1 MIRYNP
7 RGLSPNEV
15 AESRRQHGDNVIT
28 PPKDDSV
35 WKLLADKFRDPI
47 IRILLLAAV
56 LSLAIGFVH
65 KDFTESIGIICAIIL
80 ATCVGFWFEWDAMR
94 RFRRLNQV
102 NDDIPV
108 KVMRDGAM
116 HEVPRRDVVV
126 GDVVYIE
133 SGETVPVDG
142 ELVEAVSLRI
152 NESTLTG
159 ELEVDKTVDEA
170 HFDPDATYP
179 SNVVLRGTT
188 VADGYGVMVSTA
200 VGDAT
205 EAGRVTEQATVQS
218 EEQTPLNRQLT
229 RLSKLIGRAG
239 IVLSIAI
246 FCVMLGKAIFINGL
260 LEGDWLAIS
269 QHVLHIFMVS
279 VAIIV
284 MAVPEGLP
292 MSITLSLA
300 MSMRRMLK
308 TNNLVRR
315 MHACETMGA
324 VTVICTDKTG
334 TLTQNRMHVQELVRY
349 DALPMH
355 DFAEIVAANSTAFLD
370 VSGAVIGNPTE
381 GALLEWLHAQGE
393 DYEPLRA
400 GAKIVDRLTFSTERK
415 YMATII
421 QSGISGRRIVCVKGA
436 PEIVRAMCAPD
447 GKDEQVA
454 EQLLG
459 FQGRAMR
466 TLAVA
471 WAETAEDDCQRAVA
485 AAQLHFAGVAAISDP
500 VREDVP
506 EAVGRCLK
514 AGIDVKIVTGDTPA
528 TAREIARVLRFPSA
542 IKREQFCRQRFE
554 LIEYRLADDNP
565 LVGLQ
570 LSDLYRNIRV
580 KILICAV
587 ARGSETIIP
596 TGMFTLRA
604 GDKIYLTASAR
615 DLESFFRKLNLFKAK
630 ASNVMIVGASRMTY
644 YLVKELQDIQKRV
657 TVIDSDAARC
667 QEMSEKFPGVLVIH
681 GDGADA
687 ELLSEERIT
696 DMDAFVALTGLDET
710 NIILAMYASQMNSCK
725 VVAKINRESFAEL
738 AAAKRMVDSV
748 VSTASVTSES
758 IAMYVR
764 AMQNSFESE
773 NIKTLHRLVSG
784 RVEAL
789 EFNVAPGLPFI
800 GVPLKDLTLRKG
812 LLVAGIVRRNGQTV
826 IPSGNDALQE
836 GDDVVIVTT
845 DTTLHSLR
853 DIVK

>member
-1 MIRYNP
+1 M
-7 RGLSPNEV
+7 
-15 AESRRQHGDNVIT
+15 
-28 PPKDDSV
+28 
-35 WKLLADKFRDPI
+35 
-47 IRILLLAAV
+47 RI
-56 LSLAIGFVH
+56 
-65 KDFTESIGIICAIIL
+65 
-80 ATCVGFWFEWDAMR
+80 
-94 RFRRLNQV
+94 
-102 NDDIPV
+102 
-108 KVMRDGAM
+108 
-116 HEVPRRDVVV
+116 VVV
-126 GDVVYIE
+126 GLGKV
-133 SGETVPVDG
+133 GR
-142 ELVEAVSLRI
+142 A
-152 NESTLTG
+152 LT
-159 ELEVDKTVDEA
+159 A
-170 HFDPDATYP
+170 
-179 SNVVLRGTT
+179 
-188 VADGYGVMVSTA
+188 
-200 VGDAT
+200 
-205 EAGRVTEQATVQS
+205 
-218 EEQTPLNRQLT
+218 QLT
-229 RLSKLIGRAG
+229 AENNDLVVIDRNPDLIEDIVNIYDVRGLAGNGGCYDVQKEAFEDGADLLIATTSSDEINILACLVAKKLGTQHTIARIRNPEYEKQLRFMRDDLGLSMF
-239 IVLSIAI
+239 V
-246 FCVMLGKAIFINGL
+246 N
-260 LEGDWLAIS
+260 
-269 QHVLHIFMVS
+269 
-279 VAIIV
+279 
-284 MAVPEGLP
+284 PE
-292 MSITLSLA
+292 
-300 MSMRRMLK
+300 K
-308 TNNLVRR
+308 
-315 MHACETMGA
+315 
-324 VTVICTDKTG
+324 
-334 TLTQNRMHVQELVRY
+334 
-349 DALPMH
+349 
-355 DFAEIVAANSTAFLD
+355 
-370 VSGAVIGNPTE
+370 
-381 GALLEWLHAQGE
+381 
-393 DYEPLRA
+393 
-400 GAKIVDRLTFSTERK
+400 
-415 YMATII
+415 
-421 QSGISGRRIVCVKGA
+421 
-436 PEIVRAMCAPD
+436 
-447 GKDEQVA
+447 
-454 EQLLG
+454 
-459 FQGRAMR
+459 
-466 TLAVA
+466 
-471 WAETAEDDCQRAVA
+471 
-485 AAQLHFAGVAAISDP
+485 
-500 VREDVP
+500 
-506 EAVGRCLK
+506 
-514 AGIDVKIVTGDTPA
+514 A

-630 ASNVMIVGASRMTY
+630 ASNVMIVGASRMT
-644 YLVKELQDIQKRV
+644 
-657 TVIDSDAARC
+657 VIDSDAARC

-738 AAAKRMVDSV
+738 ATAKGMVDSV

-773 NIKTLHRLVSG
+773 NIKTLHRLVGG